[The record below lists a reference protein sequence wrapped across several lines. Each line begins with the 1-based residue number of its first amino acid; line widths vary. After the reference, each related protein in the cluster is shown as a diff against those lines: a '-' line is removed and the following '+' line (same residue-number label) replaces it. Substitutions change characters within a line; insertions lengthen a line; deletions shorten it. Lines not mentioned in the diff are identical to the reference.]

1 LTGRISFGS
10 GGRPDIDREELFRAL
25 EPAAQSAGLDLV
37 EVSLEHRGRRSVVKL
52 VVHGAQGV
60 SLGDCEKV
68 TRNAE
73 DLVEGGS
80 LISGSYV
87 LEVSSPGLDRVLKSE
102 REFDLFRGRKMRI
115 RLQENPER
123 EIVGW
128 SEGTREGHHVALR
141 GDNGD
146 VSVLSWSSV
155 ARASLDPNWGF
166 RSPREGKES

>member
-1 LTGRISFGS
+1 M
-10 GGRPDIDREELFRAL
+10 
-25 EPAAQSAGLDLV
+25 
-37 EVSLEHRGRRSVVKL
+37 VKL

-60 SLGDCEKV
+60 AFKDCEKV

-73 DLVEGGS
+73 NLVEDGK

-102 REFDLFRGRKMRI
+102 REFDLFRGRRMRV
-115 RLQENPER
+115 RLQEMPER
-123 EIVGW
+123 EIVGI

-141 GDNGD
+141 EDNGD

-155 ARASLDPNWGF
+155 AKASLDPNWRF
-166 RSPREGKES
+166 PSPREGKES